1 MTSRPEHVIAKEL
14 DAMRKPSWRE
24 QFENQ
29 FKWGKWPKG
38 HPLEGKRVRIRIST
52 GEPVGF
58 QQYAKEYKAAVKAQG
73 LKIRQGK
80 HIDDAGL
87 RIAGPGAGRGRIRL
101 YKDPKGYYV
110 PHPEHGRPMTVE
122 EFKAFETYDKN
133 KAQEARD
140 KADLEAAK
148 EDYKDATVD
157 KMDAEQTRRSL
168 SLYNRRELSAKNN
181 KGVSLKDGEIGYWGG
196 ANGKTWIP
204 MGTERDIQNGI
215 DEINSIREDS
225 KNSGDGSG
233 VFGTTEKTKEF
244 EQKNKG
250 KSTVFTRHYQTGE
263 QLGVMTRNQRRAYE
277 KEAGYGTANVK
288 TFEGE
293 MQKYGLTADDPRR
306 ETKYTSSRWRA
317 EHNYME

>member
-24 QFENQ
+24 RFENQ

-80 HIDDAGL
+80 HIDDVGL
-87 RIAGPGAGRGRIRL
+87 RIAGPGSGKGRIRL

-168 SLYNRRELSAKNN
+168 SLYNRRELSTKNN
-181 KGVSLKDGEIGYWGG
+181 KGVPLKHGDRIHFV
-196 ANGKTWIP
+196 NGRMIYQGNDK
-204 MGTERDIQNGI
+204 DIKKQVEEVNDI
-215 DEINSIREDS
+215 SADS
-225 KNSGDGSG
+225 KKTGDGSG
-233 VFGTTEKTKEF
+233 VFGTTEKTREF

-250 KSTVFTRHYQTGE
+250 RSTVFTRHYLTGE
-263 QLGVMTRNQRRAYE
+263 MLGVMGRSQRRAYE
-277 KEAGYGTANVK
+277 KEAGYGTDNVK

-293 MQKYGLTADDPRR
+293 MQKYGLAKDDPLR
-306 ETKYTSSRWRA
+306 ETKYTSRKWRSQ
-317 EHNYME
+317 HNYME

>member
-14 DAMRKPSWRE
+14 DAMRKPNWIE

-38 HPLEGKRVRIRIST
+38 HPLEGRRVRIRIST

-58 QQYAKEYKAAVKAQG
+58 QQYAKEWRAATKAQG

-87 RIAGPGAGRGRIRL
+87 KIAGPGAGKGRIRL
-101 YKDPKGYYV
+101 YKDKKGNYV

-157 KMDAEQTRRSL
+157 KMNAEQTRRSL
-168 SLYNRRELSAKNN
+168 SLYNIREFSAKNN
-181 KGVSLKDGEIGYWGG
+181 KGVPLKDGDNI
-196 ANGKTWIP
+196 AIVNGKIVYQ
-204 MGTERDIQNGI
+204 GNDKDIKNQVEEVN
-215 DEINSIREDS
+215 EISADS

-250 KSTVFTRHYQTGE
+250 KSTVFTRHYLTGE
-263 QLGVMTRNQRRAYE
+263 MLGVMTRNQRRAYE